1 MITSN
6 ILLLLSESLLYFGVM
21 TALLH
26 GRNRYG
32 LGIFVCALGVM
43 HFLETYLAAVFYIQ
57 LPFGIISPGST
68 VLFSGK
74 LMMILLLY
82 IKEDALVVRQPI
94 YGLLIGNFLLVGLIM
109 IARNHE
115 TLHAMPGRQP
125 DMQFVDEMGSL
136 MIWGTALLFLD
147 SIAVIL
153 LYERLGRFFAKARIV
168 RIFVASALTLTFDQ
182 LGFFAALHAISGT
195 PMSALLG
202 GWVAKIAAAVVYS
215 CMIEAYLRWFDL
227 DKGHGAAMNVRGVF
241 ESLTYRERYERLL
254 EESGR
259 DSLTGALDRRSLDA
273 DGPQLFARA
282 KKEGTT
288 FSLIAIDLDDFK
300 SINDTYGHQTGDW
313 VLQSAAHKMMAHM
326 RIGDP
331 FYRYGGEEF
340 IGLCQGLS
348 AEGASAMAERLRV
361 AVEAAPHQNVQSV
374 TVSIGVA
381 NYPGDGDSFDQLFG
395 RADERLYRAKRSGKN
410 RVVVG

>member
-6 ILLLLSESLLYFGVM
+6 IILLLSEAVVYFGVM
-21 TALLH
+21 AALLH

-94 YGLLIGNFLLVGLIM
+94 YGLLIGNFLLVALIM

-115 TLHAMPGRQP
+115 TVQAMPGRQP

-136 MIWGTALLFLD
+136 MIWGTILLFID

-153 LYERLGRFFAKARIV
+153 LYEKLGRFLARCRII

-182 LGFFAALHAISGT
+182 IGFFAALRVVSDT
-195 PMSALLG
+195 PMSALIG
-202 GWVAKIAAAVVYS
+202 GWVAKIAAAFVYS
-215 CMIEAYLRWFDL
+215 FMIEAYLRFDQQSTGGRAL
-227 DKGHGAAMNVRGVF
+227 SVRGVF
-241 ESLTYRERYERLL
+241 ETLTYRERYERLL

-259 DSLTGALDRRSLDA
+259 DSLTGVLDRRSLDT

-282 KKEGTT
+282 RKEGTT

-300 SINDTYGHQTGDW
+300 SINDTYGHQTGDS
-313 VLQSAAHKMMAHM
+313 VLQSAARKMMTHM
-326 RIGDP
+326 RVGDH

-348 AEGASAMAERLRV
+348 ADGSTALADRLRV
-361 AVEAAPHQNVQSV
+361 AVEASPHQNVQRV
-374 TVSIGVA
+374 TVSIGIA
-381 NYPGDGDSFDQLFG
+381 NYPGDGDSFEQLFA
-395 RADERLYRAKRSGKN
+395 RADERLYRAKRTGKN
-410 RVVVG
+410 RVVAG